1 VTDSV
6 FDPTPDPA
14 RLLAHDGPLTREMAV
29 AALDGAARL
38 MTTADFAEAGRLYQR
53 VVGFND
59 PAVTS
64 AALLGLG
71 EALLRLDEDEDALRT
86 WEEVTRLPESPSTY
100 PAWRNIAAGRVR
112 AGNLRG
118 AMDAYR
124 EADRRAPAADKP
136 EIASRLGWLAKETGD
151 QGAAGRYFAKARG
164 DTGLSFSVIVIAVTI
179 ITSLTVGFT
188 GEIGAEIGRLL
199 ALSKPLV
206 AEGEIWRLWT
216 VTLVHAPL
224 TVMPFHLLFN
234 MYALWLAG
242 PFVERL
248 YGRRAFLVFYLLFA
262 AGGSLATFAFGSSP
276 GGVGASGAVF
286 GLFGLLFGAS
296 RIHRP
301 VLDRQSRAFLG
312 QLGGLLAI
320 NLVFGLL
327 VPGIDNLAHIGGLIT
342 GVWIAALFAPTRVP
356 TMRTLFQMPVAPGPN
371 GQPGLTGVN
380 GATATTTLLVVRLV
394 GVLALLGLMAA
405 AFAIGVSVWS

>member
-1 VTDSV
+1 
-6 FDPTPDPA
+6 
-14 RLLAHDGPLTREMAV
+14 
-29 AALDGAARL
+29 
-38 MTTADFAEAGRLYQR
+38 
-53 VVGFND
+53 
-59 PAVTS
+59 
-64 AALLGLG
+64 
-71 EALLRLDEDEDALRT
+71 
-86 WEEVTRLPESPSTY
+86 
-100 PAWRNIAAGRVR
+100 
-112 AGNLRG
+112 
-118 AMDAYR
+118 
-124 EADRRAPAADKP
+124 
-136 EIASRLGWLAKETGD
+136 
-151 QGAAGRYFAKARG
+151 
-164 DTGLSFSVIVIAVTI
+164 VIVIAVTI

>member
-151 QGAAGRYFAKARG
+151 QGRPDGTSRRPAGIPA
-164 DTGLSFSVIVIAVTI
+164 
-179 ITSLTVGFT
+179 
-188 GEIGAEIGRLL
+188 
-199 ALSKPLV
+199 
-206 AEGEIWRLWT
+206 
-216 VTLVHAPL
+216 
-224 TVMPFHLLFN
+224 
-234 MYALWLAG
+234 
-242 PFVERL
+242 
-248 YGRRAFLVFYLLFA
+248 
-262 AGGSLATFAFGSSP
+262 SP
-276 GGVGASGAVF
+276 SA
-286 GLFGLLFGAS
+286 
-296 RIHRP
+296 
-301 VLDRQSRAFLG
+301 
-312 QLGGLLAI
+312 
-320 NLVFGLL
+320 
-327 VPGIDNLAHIGGLIT
+327 
-342 GVWIAALFAPTRVP
+342 
-356 TMRTLFQMPVAPGPN
+356 
-371 GQPGLTGVN
+371 
-380 GATATTTLLVVRLV
+380 
-394 GVLALLGLMAA
+394 
-405 AFAIGVSVWS
+405 